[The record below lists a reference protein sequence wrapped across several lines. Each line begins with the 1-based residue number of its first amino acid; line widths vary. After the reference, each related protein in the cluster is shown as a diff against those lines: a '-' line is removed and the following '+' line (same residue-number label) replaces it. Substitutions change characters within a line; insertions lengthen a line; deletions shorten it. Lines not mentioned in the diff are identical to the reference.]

1 MKPIDT
7 QWFKGL
13 LSDRQISQR
22 QLAFKMEMD
31 PASMS
36 LMLRGKRRMTLHD
49 AEAMSRLLRVR
60 VDEILF
66 HAGVR
71 GLGPGEAPGLKEHR
85 IRDL

>member
-7 QWFKGL
+7 GWFKGVL
-13 LSDRQISQR
+13 ADRQISQR
-22 QLAFKMEMD
+22 QLAFKIGMD

-49 AEAMSRLLRVR
+49 AEVLAKNLHLR
-60 VDEILF
+60 VDEVLY

-71 GLGPGEAPGLKEHR
+71 GLGPGESPTLREHK